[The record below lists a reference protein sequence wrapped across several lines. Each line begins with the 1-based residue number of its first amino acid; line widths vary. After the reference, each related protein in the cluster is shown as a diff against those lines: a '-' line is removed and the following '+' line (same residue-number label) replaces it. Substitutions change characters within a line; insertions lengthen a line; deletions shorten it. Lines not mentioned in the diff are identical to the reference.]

1 MRFILLT
8 LVFSLYCYG
17 LSLSEAIVEL
27 HKNNIDLQI
36 SQQQIKKAQQK
47 RDQKRLA
54 QFGSIDGFGSITKY
68 NEKRT
73 LAPLAPPIAPNVPTD
88 DTLKNIGI
96 SYSVTLFNG
105 FKESSQIELSSLITN
120 MEQTK
125 YKLTLSQLEFNVQSL
140 FCDIS
145 SLQKNLEASKEY
157 KKALEKIYEFTHQ
170 EYDLGKKSQ
179 LELLK
184 IEADLATSHNDI
196 TELQTKIDILKHS
209 LSILVYGS
217 FVEFELDESEL
228 ETKIEKFTLEN
239 LSQIKLAKLS
249 SHSKEKSLTSINS
262 LYYPKVMFNSSYSDI
277 YGDGQKENISTAS
290 VNLVWKLYDFGA
302 REAQVQEAKIE
313 VLQAKLEEQKTKEQI
328 T

>member
-1 MRFILLT
+1 
-8 LVFSLYCYG
+8 
-17 LSLSEAIVEL
+17 
-27 HKNNIDLQI
+27 
-36 SQQQIKKAQQK
+36 
-47 RDQKRLA
+47 
-54 QFGSIDGFGSITKY
+54 
-68 NEKRT
+68 
-73 LAPLAPPIAPNVPTD
+73 
-88 DTLKNIGI
+88 
-96 SYSVTLFNG
+96 
-105 FKESSQIELSSLITN
+105 

-125 YKLTLSQLEFNVQSL
+125 HKLTLSQLEFNVQSL

-184 IEADLATSHNDI
+184 IEADLANSNNDI

-209 LSILVYGS
+209 LSILIYGS
-217 FVEFELDESEL
+217 FVEFKIDESEL

-239 LSQIKLAKLS
+239 LPQIKLAKLS

-262 LYYPKVMFNSSYSDI
+262 SYYPKVMLNSSYSDI
-277 YGDGQKENISTAS
+277 YGDGQKENIITVSLNFA
-290 VNLVWKLYDFGA
+290 WKLYDFGA

-313 VLQAKLEEQKTKEQI
+313 LLQAKLEEQKTKEQMSQTI
-328 T
+328 FEAQKNIQKNQQLLESSQTNLEVMKKTKQIEEILYKQGQKDISDYLLSLALYTKSVAKNIQAKYTLLKSKYYFNTIVKE